1 MIKRIARQQFG
12 RFRVAYERGLRK
24 NAQLAGR
31 VVVRFTI
38 GPDGT
43 VLHASDHGSTLPGA
57 AVVHDVVS
65 AFLAMAFPS
74 PEHGFV
80 VVTLPLHFEPSHPR

>member
-1 MIKRIARQQFG
+1 VRA
-12 RFRVAYERGLRK
+12 RK

-43 VLHASDHGSTLPGA
+43 VVQASDHGSTLPDA
-57 AVVHDVVS
+57 AVVHDVVG

-74 PEHGFV
+74 PEHGPV
-80 VVTLPLHFEPSHPR
+80 VVTLALHFEPSHAR